1 MFAGRTCRIWKGTNP
16 RYASPWKVSSVRSGG
31 RKPWRSSGAQVEW
44 RKRRSFHSWNMAG
57 DWWGLFLASLS
68 LSQSIES
75 VSTFYSLDDLKVWVF
90 VVHHREFAVV
100 L

>member
-1 MFAGRTCRIWKGTNP
+1 
-16 RYASPWKVSSVRSGG
+16 
-31 RKPWRSSGAQVEW
+31 
-44 RKRRSFHSWNMAG
+44 MAG

-75 VSTFYSLDDLKVWVF
+75 VSTVYSLDDLRVWFF